1 MKILTIIVISVAVIY
16 HIGLLV
22 TMAKGKKLLSTMLIT
37 ALSGIAV
44 LVAINGFSSLLNING
59 WTLGVSASFGVPGI
73 IAMLTAK
80 FFF

>member
-1 MKILTIIVISVAVIY
+1 MKILAIVVISVTVIY
-16 HIGLLV
+16 HIVLLA
-22 TMAKGKKLLSTMLIT
+22 TMAKGKKLFPTMLIT

-44 LVAINGFSSLLNING
+44 LVAINSFTALLNING

-73 IAMLTAK
+73 IAMLAAK